1 MLREMAK
8 SKIHRATVTEANL
21 NYEGSITV
29 DSALLATADIYP
41 GERVQVV
48 NIANGARFETYAI
61 EGEAG
66 SGIVCV
72 NGAAARLTQPGD
84 LVIDLL
90 GRGIGIIAVLNDF
103 APQENHLLALGVVE
117 RPKGVAH
124 APAAHHLFGQS
135 GGHLDVVGRAG
146 ADAVEDDFLGHA
158 AAVRHR

>member
-29 DSALLATADIYP
+29 DSSLMATADILP
-41 GERVQVV
+41 GEKVQVV

-61 EGEAG
+61 EGQAG

-84 LVIDLL
+84 LVI
-90 GRGIGIIAVLNDF
+90 IITYC
-103 APQENHLLALGVVE
+103 H
-117 RPKGVAH
+117 
-124 APAAHHLFGQS
+124 
-135 GGHLDVVGRAG
+135 
-146 ADAVEDDFLGHA
+146 VEDSVARDHKLRVVLVDGENRPVA
-158 AAVRHR
+158 DPSAKG

>member
-29 DSALLATADIYP
+29 DADLLASADILP
-41 GERVQVV
+41 GEKVQVV

-72 NGAAARLTQPGD
+72 NGAAARLTHAGD
-84 LVIDLL
+84 LLIIITYCHLEDAEA
-90 GRGIGIIAVLNDF
+90 RGHRLKVVLVDGDN
-103 APQENHLLALGVVE
+103 
-117 RPKGVAH
+117 RPVADRV
-124 APAAHHLFGQS
+124 AK
-135 GGHLDVVGRAG
+135 V
-146 ADAVEDDFLGHA
+146 
-158 AAVRHR
+158 

>member
-21 NYEGSITV
+21 NYEGSITI
-29 DSALLATADIYP
+29 DSSLMAVSDILP
-41 GERVQVV
+41 GEKVQVV

-84 LVIDLL
+84 LVIVITYCHLED
-90 GRGIGIIAVLNDF
+90 GEARNHRMKVVLVDGDN
-103 APQENHLLALGVVE
+103 
-117 RPKGVAH
+117 RPVAEPSAKG
-124 APAAHHLFGQS
+124 
-135 GGHLDVVGRAG
+135 
-146 ADAVEDDFLGHA
+146 
-158 AAVRHR
+158 

>member
-29 DSALLATADIYP
+29 DSSLMATADILP
-41 GERVQVV
+41 GEKVQVV

-61 EGEAG
+61 EGQAG

-84 LVIDLL
+84 LVI
-90 GRGIGIIAVLNDF
+90 IITYC
-103 APQENHLLALGVVE
+103 H
-117 RPKGVAH
+117 
-124 APAAHHLFGQS
+124 
-135 GGHLDVVGRAG
+135 
-146 ADAVEDDFLGHA
+146 VEDAQARDHA
-158 AAVRHR
+158 LRVILVDGENRPVADPSAKG

>member
-29 DSALLATADIYP
+29 DSSLMATADILP
-41 GERVQVV
+41 GEKVQVV

-61 EGEAG
+61 EGAAG

-84 LVIDLL
+84 LVI
-90 GRGIGIIAVLNDF
+90 IITYC
-103 APQENHLLALGVVE
+103 H
-117 RPKGVAH
+117 
-124 APAAHHLFGQS
+124 
-135 GGHLDVVGRAG
+135 
-146 ADAVEDDFLGHA
+146 VEDALARDHA
-158 AAVRHR
+158 LRVILVDGENRPVADPSARG

>member
-29 DSALLATADIYP
+29 DSSLMATADILP
-41 GERVQVV
+41 GEKVQVV

-84 LVIDLL
+84 LVIIITYCHVDDSVA
-90 GRGIGIIAVLNDF
+90 RGHKLRVVLVDG
-103 APQENHLLALGVVE
+103 EN
-117 RPKGVAH
+117 RPVADPSAKG
-124 APAAHHLFGQS
+124 
-135 GGHLDVVGRAG
+135 
-146 ADAVEDDFLGHA
+146 
-158 AAVRHR
+158 

>member
-8 SKIHRATVTEANL
+8 SKVHRATVTEANL

-29 DSALLATADIYP
+29 DSALMAVADILP
-41 GERVQVV
+41 GEKVQVV

-84 LVIDLL
+84 LVI
-90 GRGIGIIAVLNDF
+90 IITYC
-103 APQENHLLALGVVE
+103 HL
-117 RPKGVAH
+117 
-124 APAAHHLFGQS
+124 
-135 GGHLDVVGRAG
+135 
-146 ADAVEDDFLGHA
+146 EDDLA
-158 AAVRHR
+158 RRHRMKVVLVDGDNRPVAEPSAKA

>member
-29 DSALLATADIYP
+29 DSSLMATADILP
-41 GERVQVV
+41 GEKVQVV

-61 EGEAG
+61 EGQAG

-84 LVIDLL
+84 LVI
-90 GRGIGIIAVLNDF
+90 IITYCHVDDSVARDHKLRVVLVDG
-103 APQENHLLALGVVE
+103 EN
-117 RPKGVAH
+117 RPVADPSAKG
-124 APAAHHLFGQS
+124 
-135 GGHLDVVGRAG
+135 
-146 ADAVEDDFLGHA
+146 
-158 AAVRHR
+158 

>member
-29 DSALLATADIYP
+29 DASLMATADILP
-41 GERVQVV
+41 GEKVQVV

-61 EGEAG
+61 EGQAG

-84 LVIDLL
+84 LVI
-90 GRGIGIIAVLNDF
+90 IITYC
-103 APQENHLLALGVVE
+103 H
-117 RPKGVAH
+117 
-124 APAAHHLFGQS
+124 
-135 GGHLDVVGRAG
+135 
-146 ADAVEDDFLGHA
+146 VEDALARDHA
-158 AAVRHR
+158 LRVILVDGENRPVADPSVKG

>member
-29 DSALLATADIYP
+29 DSSLMAIADILP
-41 GERVQVV
+41 GEKVQVV

-61 EGEAG
+61 EGEAD

-84 LVIDLL
+84 LVI
-90 GRGIGIIAVLNDF
+90 IITYC
-103 APQENHLLALGVVE
+103 H
-117 RPKGVAH
+117 
-124 APAAHHLFGQS
+124 
-135 GGHLDVVGRAG
+135 
-146 ADAVEDDFLGHA
+146 VEDALARDHA
-158 AAVRHR
+158 LRVILVDGENRPVADPSAKG

>member
-21 NYEGSITV
+21 NYEGSITI
-29 DSALLATADIYP
+29 DSSLMAVSDILP
-41 GERVQVV
+41 GEKVQVV

-84 LVIDLL
+84 LVIVITYCHLEDAQA
-90 GRGIGIIAVLNDF
+90 RNHRMKVVLVDGDN
-103 APQENHLLALGVVE
+103 
-117 RPKGVAH
+117 RPVAEPSAKG
-124 APAAHHLFGQS
+124 
-135 GGHLDVVGRAG
+135 
-146 ADAVEDDFLGHA
+146 
-158 AAVRHR
+158 

>member
-1 MLREMAK
+1 MLREMGK

-29 DSALLATADIYP
+29 DASLLAVSDILP
-41 GERVQVV
+41 GEKVQVV

-84 LVIDLL
+84 LVI
-90 GRGIGIIAVLNDF
+90 IITYCHLEDAEARSHRMKVVLVDGDNRPVA
-103 APQENHLLALGVVE
+103 APHA
-117 RPKGVAH
+117 KG
-124 APAAHHLFGQS
+124 
-135 GGHLDVVGRAG
+135 
-146 ADAVEDDFLGHA
+146 
-158 AAVRHR
+158 

>member
-21 NYEGSITV
+21 NYEGSITI
-29 DSALLATADIYP
+29 DSALLATADIFP
-41 GERVQVV
+41 GEKVQVV

-84 LVIDLL
+84 LVI
-90 GRGIGIIAVLNDF
+90 IITYC
-103 APQENHLLALGVVE
+103 HLEDAQARSHQMKVILVDGDNRVVAD
-117 RPKGVAH
+117 PSAKG
-124 APAAHHLFGQS
+124 
-135 GGHLDVVGRAG
+135 
-146 ADAVEDDFLGHA
+146 
-158 AAVRHR
+158 

>member
-29 DSALLATADIYP
+29 DSSLMATADILP
-41 GERVQVV
+41 GEKVQVV

-84 LVIDLL
+84 LVI
-90 GRGIGIIAVLNDF
+90 IITYCHVDDSVARDHKLRVVLVDG
-103 APQENHLLALGVVE
+103 EN
-117 RPKGVAH
+117 RPVADPSAKG
-124 APAAHHLFGQS
+124 
-135 GGHLDVVGRAG
+135 
-146 ADAVEDDFLGHA
+146 
-158 AAVRHR
+158 

>member
-21 NYEGSITV
+21 NYEGSITL
-29 DSALLATADIYP
+29 DSALMAVSDILP
-41 GERVQVV
+41 GEKVQVV

-84 LVIDLL
+84 LVIVITYCHLEDAEA
-90 GRGIGIIAVLNDF
+90 RNHRMKVVLVDGDN
-103 APQENHLLALGVVE
+103 
-117 RPKGVAH
+117 RPVAEPSAKG
-124 APAAHHLFGQS
+124 
-135 GGHLDVVGRAG
+135 
-146 ADAVEDDFLGHA
+146 
-158 AAVRHR
+158 

>member
-29 DSALLATADIYP
+29 DSALLAVSDILP
-41 GERVQVV
+41 GEKVQVV

-84 LVIDLL
+84 LVI
-90 GRGIGIIAVLNDF
+90 IITYC
-103 APQENHLLALGVVE
+103 HLEDAKACDHRMKVILVDGDN
-117 RPKGVAH
+117 RPVAEPPAKG
-124 APAAHHLFGQS
+124 
-135 GGHLDVVGRAG
+135 
-146 ADAVEDDFLGHA
+146 
-158 AAVRHR
+158 